1 MATVE
6 QGSGA
11 KRIKKLLNFEENDP
25 AQGLILPEVS
35 NESKNFIKTTKTER
49 PSITRKQENT
59 TD

>member
-25 AQGLILPEVS
+25 AQGLVLPEVS
-35 NESKNFIKTTKTER
+35 N
-49 PSITRKQENT
+49 
-59 TD
+59 